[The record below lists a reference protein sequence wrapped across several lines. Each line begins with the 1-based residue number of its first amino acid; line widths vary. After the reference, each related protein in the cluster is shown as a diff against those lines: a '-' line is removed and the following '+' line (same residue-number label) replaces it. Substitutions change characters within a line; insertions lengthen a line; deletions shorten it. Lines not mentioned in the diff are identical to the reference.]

1 MSTAFVKF
9 PWVVL
14 QLHIVLDLVRGLCLP
29 DGAHLGE
36 LVDRLVAVVD
46 VLPEEVGELLEAKDL
61 ERAVGRDLADGRG
74 QEAVDVVAVARLH
87 EDRRVRQAGR
97 KYLDGYRNETIS
109 NDMS

>member
-1 MSTAFVKF
+1 MNYPKGDTTNTCYFPACLTTEQLTHTAF
-9 PWVVL
+9 
-14 QLHIVLDLVRGLCLP
+14 DLVWRWCLP

-46 VLPEEVGELLEAKDL
+46 VLPEEVGELLEAEDL

-87 EDRRVRQAGR
+87 EDRRV
-97 KYLDGYRNETIS
+97 
-109 NDMS
+109 

>member
-1 MSTAFVKF
+1 MGMYHTAALQPHRRNITSTNTFKQALRLNN
-9 PWVVL
+9 PVL
-14 QLHIVLDLVRGLCLP
+14 VLVWRLCLP

-46 VLPEEVGELLEAKDL
+46 VLSEEVGELLEAKDL

-87 EDRRVRQAGR
+87 EDRRV
-97 KYLDGYRNETIS
+97 
-109 NDMS
+109 

>member
-1 MSTAFVKF
+1 MHTERVTSTVTMCADFVKF
-9 PWVVL
+9 SWVY
-14 QLHIVLDLVRGLCLP
+14 LVWGLCLP

-87 EDRRVRQAGR
+87 EDRRV
-97 KYLDGYRNETIS
+97 
-109 NDMS
+109 